1 MPKLSSKKS
10 WNFPCSGCHLTRA
23 VTWLLRHV
31 AGLDVL
37 FSFFSSMFNINNI
50 KVSHLPKAVKFFNS
64 TDGHFEINEDWEIRM
79 FAKRDCDELKLSE
92 LRQEID
98 ETERALDDN
107 SLCREERQELQTKLY
122 SLESAFRYESETIRK
137 LPYVCRFKDTNNL
150 EFYLDQWKLYAKDAK
165 QDTVRSI
172 AYATWRRSA
181 NSDIREDDILPDN
194 WRWSYT
200 WKRA

>member
-1 MPKLSSKKS
+1 
-10 WNFPCSGCHLTRA
+10 
-23 VTWLLRHV
+23 
-31 AGLDVL
+31 
-37 FSFFSSMFNINNI
+37 
-50 KVSHLPKAVKFFNS
+50 
-64 TDGHFEINEDWEIRM
+64 M

-98 ETERALDDN
+98 ETERALDDK

-122 SLESAFRYESETIRK
+122 SLEAAFRYEAETIRK

-172 AYATWRRSA
+172 AYAT
-181 NSDIREDDILPDN
+181 
-194 WRWSYT
+194 
-200 WKRA
+200 